1 MESRAKWVEGV
12 RAKCLQRTGQTFA
25 ALVRKSCSGR
35 RGRCLQ
41 RTLLRQWE
49 VVDSASYFLAAQSGL
64 FANAQAVKKAL
75 GGVVF
80 QT

>member
-25 ALVRKSCSGR
+25 AFVRKSCSSR
-35 RGRCLQ
+35 RERRLW
-41 RTLLRQWE
+41 RVLLRQWE

-64 FANAQAVKKAL
+64 FTNAEAVKKAL